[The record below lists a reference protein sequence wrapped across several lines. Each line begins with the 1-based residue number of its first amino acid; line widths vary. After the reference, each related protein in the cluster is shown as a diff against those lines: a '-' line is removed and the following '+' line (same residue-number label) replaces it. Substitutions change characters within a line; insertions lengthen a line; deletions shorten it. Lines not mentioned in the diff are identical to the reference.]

1 MNKFLVSTTYFLM
14 TAPLLALADN
24 PPLPAGSVA
33 APAAAG
39 APAAA
44 APAAAGGGLMANL
57 GFLVLMM
64 GLLYFM
70 MIRPQQK
77 RMKEHQSMLGAMKT
91 GDEVVTNSGILGK
104 IAGMNDKVVTLEVA
118 EKVQLK
124 MLKSQIA
131 QIRKGELKD
140 LSP

>member
-1 MNKFLVSTTYFLM
+1 
-14 TAPLLALADN
+14 
-24 PPLPAGSVA
+24 
-33 APAAAG
+33 
-39 APAAA
+39 
-44 APAAAGGGLMANL
+44 MANL

-77 RMKEHQSMLGAMKT
+77 RVKEHQSMLGAMKT

-131 QIRKGELKD
+131 QIHKGELKD

>member
-1 MNKFLVSTTYFLM
+1 M
-14 TAPLLALADN
+14 TAPLLAWADN

-39 APAAA
+39 APAATA

>member
-1 MNKFLVSTTYFLM
+1 
-14 TAPLLALADN
+14 
-24 PPLPAGSVA
+24 
-33 APAAAG
+33 
-39 APAAA
+39 
-44 APAAAGGGLMANL
+44 MANL

-77 RMKEHQSMLGAMKT
+77 RVKEHQSMLGAMKT

>member
-1 MNKFLVSTTYFLM
+1 
-14 TAPLLALADN
+14 
-24 PPLPAGSVA
+24 
-33 APAAAG
+33 
-39 APAAA
+39 
-44 APAAAGGGLMANL
+44 MANL

>member
-14 TAPLLALADN
+14 TAPLLALADS

-33 APAAAG
+33 APTATGAA
-39 APAAA
+39 PVAA
-44 APAAAGGGLMANL
+44 APAGSGLMANL

-77 RMKEHQSMLGAMKT
+77 RVKEHQSMLGAMKT